1 MTTRTPGKAGLLV
14 CLFGY
19 MVTTALGQTL
29 SIVSGDNQTLTV
41 GQNSSTP
48 LVVTLCQKGQLASCG
63 GLAATPIEFLVQN
76 DEPWGSV
83 CDSTFTSCSYAS
95 YVDIRPLGTSAT
107 VYLSAGQQAG
117 SYTVTATDTLNNSSV
132 TFHVINLAGPP
143 WSLKACCGQNFQA
156 VEGQQ
161 FPSINFTVLDQ
172 WGNPA
177 NTPNISVTLMVP
189 STEPSGNFA
198 GSRTATIE
206 TAKGF
211 GTVPAFTGDNTAGSY
226 KLHASAGCFACT
238 LDFTMTN
245 VAPTITPV
253 SVTVATNPSGLM
265 FTADG
270 QSYQAPHAFSWSPGS
285 VHTLSASSPQ
295 TTASGTWTFSSWSS
309 NVTNGSL
316 TVGSSAETVTATFTQ
331 TAPVQYM
338 LSATASPTSQGS
350 LSVSP
355 PASDGSY
362 SNGTYAGH
370 YNAGTVVQITATPDP
385 GYVFLKF
392 EGGISSTSNP
402 VSVTMSSAIDTTAI
416 FAPAIPTTIAT
427 NPPGLA
433 ISVDGLQY
441 TAPQT
446 FQWTQASQHTIG
458 ASSSQVGAS
467 GAREAFSNWSDGGT
481 ISHTITVGAAA
492 ATYTANFTRSVSP
505 LTFSCGA
512 AGSPQVGTSYSL
524 TCTTSGGL
532 SPYKFTVSAG
542 TLPPGLNLTSS
553 GAAATVGGS
562 PTAPGTYNFTLNAA
576 DNSTPALTATQSISL
591 TVAASSSVLSVSPAA
606 GLMFT
611 AYQGRSNPSPQNLS
625 LASTEGTTFTV
636 TNWPSWVQVSPSGG
650 ATPAILSVTAN
661 PTLLPL
667 GLTSGSIAMTPANAQ
682 PLSVNVQI
690 NVTVFSIGAAG
701 PINEAV
707 AAGATKND
715 SLAVTTVDN
724 GPASVQAAATTT
736 SGGNWLKLAA
746 ATLSAPGALAYTI
759 DATALSAGNY
769 TGAITLSCA
778 AANPCSPVPVT
789 VNLTV
794 TQSVPTVA
802 ITQVLNATGEAAL
815 ISQNTWIEIKGTN
828 LSQTTRTWQ
837 SSDFDPTTGLLP
849 TQLDGVSATVNG
861 KSAYVYYISPTQ
873 VNVLTPLDSALG
885 TVDVQLENSL
895 GTSAMAT
902 ALMLPDSLGFFAFNS
917 GKYAAATHV
926 DGSLLGPTS
935 LYPGQTTPAKAGET
949 IVLYGNG
956 FGQTN
961 PPITA
966 GLAVQQGVLPDNPT
980 VTIGGIA
987 ANVIYAAVVSPGLYQ
1002 FNVVVPAIA
1011 PPGDLPLLATYN
1023 GVSTQPGVI
1032 ITVSQ

>member
-1 MTTRTPGKAGLLV
+1 MKNLHVLALSACLLSFRV
-14 CLFGY
+14 APAY
-19 MVTTALGQTL
+19 AQTL
-29 SIVSGDNQTLTV
+29 SIVSGNSQTLTV
-41 GQNSSTP
+41 GTTSSTP
-48 LVVTLCQKGQLASCG
+48 LVVTLCQPGQVACAGKTGANIIFQVQSLNSEPDTDYASLC
-63 GLAATPIEFLVQN
+63 
-76 DEPWGSV
+76 
-83 CDSTFTSCSYAS
+83 STTTSCA
-95 YVDIRPLGTSAT
+95 GTSLT
-107 VYLSAGQQAG
+107 VAIPPEGSQASAYVSAGVLPG
-117 SYTVTATDTLNNSSV
+117 SYTVTATDQASKSSV
-132 TFHVINLAGPP
+132 TFQVTNVAGPP
-143 WSLKACCGQNFQA
+143 VRISGGGSIQAYQGEQLSLSVVLSDAYGN
-156 VEGQQ
+156 ELPG
-161 FPSINFTVLDQ
+161 PS
-172 WGNPA
+172 P
-177 NTPNISVTLMVP
+177 VTYTAP
-189 STEPSGNFA
+189 STEPSGTFG
-198 GSRTATIE
+198 GSRTTTVQVASYEAVGVLTVDNVS
-206 TAKGF
+206 
-211 GTVPAFTGDNTAGSY
+211 GTFTVQ
-226 KLHASAGCFACT
+226 ASAACSGCTIDFDITVVPNVNVTINTSPTPLAFVLDGQTYQSPKT
-238 LDFTMTN
+238 LSL
-245 VAPTITPV
+245 APTSQHTLTAPSPQTAAGGTWSLV
-253 SVTVATNPSGLM
+253 SWSVTVGAGGAFYVAS
-265 FTADG
+265 ADETITG
-270 QSYQAPHAFSWSPGS
+270 TFQEVGPAQYL
-285 VHTLSASSPQ
+285 LSAS
-295 TTASGTWTFSSWSS
+295 
-309 NVTNGSL
+309 
-316 TVGSSAETVTATFTQ
+316 
-331 TAPVQYM
+331 
-338 LSATASPTSQGS
+338 ASPSSQGS
-350 LSVSP
+350 LSVNP

-362 SNGTYAGH
+362 SSGTYSGH
-370 YNAGTVVQITATPDP
+370 YNAGTVVQLTATPAP
-385 GYVFLKF
+385 GYVFLNW
-392 EGGISSTSNP
+392 GGALSGSTNP
-402 VSVTMSSAIDTTAI
+402 QSVTMNSQTDLTAF

-427 NPPGLA
+427 NPAGLS
-433 ISVDGLQY
+433 ISVDGQTY

-446 FQWTQASQHTIG
+446 FQWTQMSQHTIG
-458 ASSSQVGAS
+458 TSSPQTGAG
-467 GAREAFSNWSDGGT
+467 GARETFANWSDGGA
-481 ISHTITVGAAA
+481 ISHTISVGAAA
-492 ATYTANFTRSVSP
+492 STYTANFTQSVSP

-512 AGSPQVGTSYSL
+512 AGSPQVGTNYSL
-524 TCTTSGGL
+524 TCTASGGL
-532 SPYKFTVSAG
+532 SPYTFTVSAG
-542 TLPPGLNLTSS
+542 ALPPGLNLTSS
-553 GAAATVGGS
+553 GAVATVGGS
-562 PTAPGTYNFTLNAA
+562 PTAPGTYNFTLKAA
-576 DNSTPALTATQSISL
+576 DNSTPALTATQSVSL
-591 TVAASSSVLSVSPAA
+591 TVTPSPSVLSVSPAA

-625 LASTEGTTFTV
+625 LTSTGGATTFTV
-636 TNWPSWVQVSPSGG
+636 TNWPSWVQVSPSAG
-650 ATPAILSVTAN
+650 ATPAILSVAANTAG
-661 PTLLPL
+661 LPL

-690 NVTVFSIGAAG
+690 NVTAFSIGAAG
-701 PINEAV
+701 PVNEAV
-707 AAGATKND
+707 AAGAAKND
-715 SLAVTTVDN
+715 SLAVTTIDN

-794 TQSVPTVA
+794 TQSVPAVA

-837 SSDFDPTTGLLP
+837 SSDFDPTTGLMP

-861 KSAYVYYISPTQ
+861 KSAYVYYISQTQ

-895 GTSAMAT
+895 GTSAVAT
-902 ALMLPDSLGFFAFNS
+902 VVMLPDSLGFFAFNS

-966 GLAVQQGVLPDNPT
+966 GLAVQQGVLPANPA

-1002 FNVVVPAIA
+1002 FNVVVPASA

-1023 GVSTQPGVI
+1023 GVSTQPGVV